1 MRYSNTHK
9 NMKYILTYLLL
20 LFFAF
25 GHAQFTKSNAKI
37 TLKPDG
43 ETLATLTDSTKIA
56 IGVQENGWYPVTFK
70 AFVAKSAVDGDSTIL
85 AEADLVNEEKDI
97 IGKTAASTKVK
108 IKQAEK
114 RGFYKYYEVL
124 VSGYIKGT
132 NLHYRSIPEKGLEE
146 ILNDNKMAGRQDRLE
161 AYFKKLGFVKEE
173 HESYTAWAY
182 LDEAGSLDQPMYR
195 CIVIFRGETALY
207 CIVSR
212 HEIMTLD
219 KLKDQKDHN
228 TGKYYFYQRP
238 SDRNWEEIKNIV
250 YGFIPL

>member
-1 MRYSNTHK
+1 
-9 NMKYILTYLLL
+9 MKYILTTLLS
-20 LFFAF
+20 LFFVF
-25 GHAQFTKSNAKI
+25 THAQFCKDNAKI

-56 IGVQENGWYPVTFK
+56 IGIQENGWYPVTFK
-70 AFVAKSAVDGDSTIL
+70 AYVAKSAIDGDSNIVAD
-85 AEADLVNEEKDI
+85 AELVNGEKDV
-97 IGKTAASTKVK
+97 IGKTTATSKVK

-146 ILNDNKMAGRQDRLE
+146 ILNDGKMAGRQERLE
-161 AYFKKLGFVKEE
+161 AYFKKLGFIKEE
-173 HESYTAWAY
+173 NDNYTTWAY
-182 LDEAGSLDQPMYR
+182 VDEAGSLEQPIYR

-219 KLKDQKDHN
+219 KLKDQKDHS

-238 SDRNWEEIKNIV
+238 SDRNWEEIKDIV